1 MVDRHTSSLAQDHT
15 EETGD
20 ATCCA
25 VPHRPDAVGDVAVG
39 VDAAQGAARGGLVR
53 EGLRAGCPEHGEQK
67 HALLDGLLDV
77 RVHHSRYKDRAL
89 VGRQTCIRTA
99 TTNCESSRR
108 SLGVV
113 EIVGSLLRR
122 VMFPEVR

>member
-1 MVDRHTSSLAQDHT
+1 MDRHTSSLAQGRI
-15 EETGD
+15 EGTGD

-25 VPHRPDAVGDVAVG
+25 VPHRPDAVDGVAG
-39 VDAAQGAARGGLVR
+39 ADEPQGAARGGLVR
-53 EGLRAGCPEHGEQK
+53 EGLRAGCPEHGERK
-67 HALLDGLLDV
+67 RVLLNALLDV
-77 RVHHSRYKDRAL
+77 RQHHSRYKDRAL

-108 SLGVV
+108 SLGGA